1 MPNKKL
7 KEIFTDQIVDFLKN
21 NKDQI
26 TTELLEELR
35 SFGNAGKQLALDI
48 LDFPKDSEQ
57 YYLDSFGNRISF
69 NGNRKIKKP
78 FTKLDLSSIHIQEL
92 ERCATDIHY
101 FKDNYIK
108 IRTKS
113 GVNFPEVR
121 SYQNEFI
128 SLLNSDE
135 ESIVGLMGRQ
145 CCSAETKINIL
156 ENNIEKEITFE
167 ELFNECKKSIL

>member
-1 MPNKKL
+1 MKTL
-7 KEIFTDQIVDFLKN
+7 KQIFKPEIIEFLKN

-26 TTELLEELR
+26 TGELLEELR
-35 SFGNAGKQLALDI
+35 SFGNEGKHLALEI

-57 YYLDSFGNRISF
+57 YYLDSFGNRITF
-69 NGNRKIKKP
+69 NGNRRLKKQ
-78 FTKLDLSSIHIQEL
+78 FTKLDLSPIHIEEL
-92 ERCATDIHY
+92 QRCADDIHY
-101 FKDNYIK
+101 FKDNYVK

-121 SYQNEFI
+121 SYQNDFI

-135 ESIVGLMGRQ
+135 EGIVGLMGRQ
-145 CCSAETKINIL
+145 CCSAGTKINIL
-156 ENNIEKEITFE
+156 ENNIEKEMTFE